1 MISRFQSRFVALISG
16 LVLTA
21 VGSPSQALERLV
33 LRMPFLETSISF
45 NLGDSHSVEQ
55 LMATSPDLAELR
67 LSSNDRVLDLLRT
80 LFLTDLPL
88 KTKDFLQAATKQPLL
103 EQALAAATYFVD
115 LKGVKPDT
123 SGRMLTDAMT
133 RAERN
138 GQPNVLGLLR
148 ELPGEEA
155 SIDLSRVFDVV
166 NRLRTNLEEGIALV
180 AAGPSAS
187 VDPGLKTP
195 LSGRWTRGVLQ
206 LAVPHRPEPI
216 RLITLVPAEA
226 NGLLVVISHGLWD
239 EPESFEGWGEVLAE
253 HGYTVLL
260 PEHSGSNYRQQQLML
275 AGDRPPPGPEEL
287 RLRPLDVSA
296 LLDAVEQ
303 KRLLAGR
310 SLDITSVGIV
320 GHSWGATTTLQLA
333 GAVPTDRKLDTRC
346 PDLKN
351 PERNIS
357 WVLQCSWLSGIQQAG
372 IADPRV
378 KAVAAVSPPL
388 RLLFDPSSS
397 RRLNAKVL
405 LVSGSRDWVVPS
417 GPEAIRPMRET
428 GAAQLGHRLV
438 LIEGA
443 DHFNLSSA
451 RGEAQPALMGP
462 LLLGWMNE
470 QLNVPGSARFSEA
483 GWGDDRVRMVDVS
496 ERL

>member
-1 MISRFQSRFVALISG
+1 MGSRFHRYFSALISSF
-16 LVLTA
+16 VLTTL
-21 VGSPSQALERLV
+21 GSPSHALDRLV
-33 LRMPFLETSISF
+33 LRMPSLGSSINI
-45 NLGDSHSVEQ
+45 NLGDRHSVEE
-55 LMATSPDLAELR
+55 LINGSPDLVELR
-67 LSSNDRVLDLLRT
+67 RVSKSGLPSLLKT
-80 LFLTDLPL
+80 LFLAPLPL
-88 KTKDFLQAATKQPLL
+88 QTKDFLQAATKQPLL

-115 LKGVKPDT
+115 LKGVEPDT

-138 GQPNVLGLLR
+138 GQPNVLGFLR

-155 SIDLSRVFDVV
+155 SIDVSRVFDAA
-166 NRLRTNLEEGIALV
+166 NRLRTNLKEGISLV
-180 AAGPSAS
+180 AAGQPAS
-187 VDPGLKTP
+187 VNPRLKKP
-195 LSGRWTRGVLQ
+195 LSGGWTREVLQ
-206 LAVPHRPEPI
+206 LSVPHRAKPM
-216 RLITLVPAEA
+216 RLISLVPAES
-226 NGLLVVISHGLWD
+226 NGLLVVITHGLWD
-239 EPESFEGWGEVLAE
+239 EPESFEGWGEVLTE

-260 PEHSGSNYRQQQLML
+260 PEHSGSSYRQQQLML

-296 LLDAVEQ
+296 LLNAVEQ
-303 KRLLAGR
+303 KRLLASR
-310 SLDITSVGIV
+310 SLDITSVGVV

-333 GAVPTDRKLDTRC
+333 GAVPTDRKLSTRC
-346 PDLKN
+346 SNLKN

-357 WVLQCSWLSGIQQAG
+357 WVLQCSWLSVIQQAG

-378 KAVAAVSPPL
+378 KAVVAVSPPL

-428 GAAQLGHRLV
+428 GAAELGHRLV
-438 LIEGA
+438 LVEGA

-451 RGEAQPALMGP
+451 RGEPQPALLGP
-462 LLLGWMNE
+462 LLLTWMNE
-470 QLNVPGSARFSEA
+470 QLNFRGSAFFSEA

-496 ERL
+496 EDL

>member
-1 MISRFQSRFVALISG
+1 MMSRFPGASLGLIIS
-16 LVLTA
+16 VLLAA
-21 VGSPSQALERLV
+21 VGAPSQALERLV
-33 LRMPFLETSISF
+33 LRMPALETSISF
-45 NLGDSHSVEQ
+45 TLGDSHSVEE
-55 LMATSPDLAELR
+55 LITNSPDLAELR
-67 LSSNDRVLDLLRT
+67 ASRNDRLLDLLRA
-80 LFLTDLPL
+80 LFLAPLPL
-88 KTKDFLQAATKQPLL
+88 QTKDFLQAATKQPLM

-133 RAERN
+133 RAETN
-138 GQPNVLGLLR
+138 GQPNILGFLR

-155 SIDLSRVFDVV
+155 SIDLSRVFDAA

-180 AAGPSAS
+180 AAGPPAS
-187 VDPGLKTP
+187 VDPGLKKP
-195 LSGRWTRGVLQ
+195 LSGGWTREVLQ
-206 LAVPHRPEPI
+206 LSVLHRTEKM
-216 RLITLVPAEA
+216 RLISLVPAES
-226 NGLLVVISHGLWD
+226 NGLLVVITHGLWD
-239 EPESFEGWGEVLAE
+239 EPESFEGWGEFLAE

-260 PEHSGSNYRQQQLML
+260 PEHSGSSYRQQQLML

-303 KRLLAGR
+303 KRLLAGH
-310 SLDITSVGIV
+310 SLDVTSVGVV

-333 GAVPTDRKLDTRC
+333 GAVPTERKLNTRC
-346 PDLKN
+346 SDLEN

-357 WVLQCSWLSGIQQAG
+357 WVLQCSWLSVIERSG

-378 KAVAAVSPPL
+378 KAVVAVSPPL
-388 RLLFDPSSS
+388 RLLFNPSV

-417 GPEAIRPMRET
+417 GPEAVRPMRET
-428 GAAQLGHRLV
+428 AAAELGHRLV
-438 LIEGA
+438 LVDGA

-451 RGEAQPALMGP
+451 RGEAQPALLGP
-462 LLLGWMNE
+462 LLLTWMNE
-470 QLNVPGSARFSEA
+470 QFNVRGSAFFSEG